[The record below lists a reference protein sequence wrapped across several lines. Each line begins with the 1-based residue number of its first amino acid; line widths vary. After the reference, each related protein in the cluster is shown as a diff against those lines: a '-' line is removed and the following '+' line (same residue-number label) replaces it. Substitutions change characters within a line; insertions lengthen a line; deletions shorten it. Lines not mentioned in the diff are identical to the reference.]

1 MKIRWIDA
9 IDAFSHGGYIDL
21 ETMHYI
27 APKWFS
33 DLCPENDTG
42 LSESDYEEIAKAPE
56 RYLRVPIFR
65 MCGIRCIAAIE
76 MGMTRDELIRLGMK
90 KKEYWDVFF
99 PCQNFAYYL
108 LQYYSPTLPSSVTS
122 FASARMAYRIVIGNT
137 VILAILVG
145 VMVKRNSCFAQYR
158 IYAYESSPH
167 PFY

>member
-9 IDAFSHGGYIDL
+9 MDAFSHGGYIDL

-90 KKEYWDVFF
+90 KKEYWEVFLPANCDGSSICNNEEWNVKKSIDEHMIEHHKF
-99 PCQNFAYYL
+99 LDFNKRYTQL
-108 LQYYSPTLPSSVTS
+108 LDIQISEWLNKYGIQLY
-122 FASARMAYRIVIGNT
+122 
-137 VILAILVG
+137 
-145 VMVKRNSCFAQYR
+145 
-158 IYAYESSPH
+158 
-167 PFY
+167 

>member
-9 IDAFSHGGYIDL
+9 MDAFSHGCYIDL

-27 APKWFS
+27 APNLFS

-56 RYLRVPIFR
+56 RYLRVTIFR

-90 KKEYWDVFF
+90 KKEYWDVF
-99 PCQNFAYYL
+99 
-108 LQYYSPTLPSSVTS
+108 LPANCDGSYI
-122 FASARMAYRIVIGNT
+122 FNNEEWN
-137 VILAILVG
+137 
-145 VMVKRNSCFAQYR
+145 VKKSIDAHMIEHHKFLDFN
-158 IYAYESSPH
+158 
-167 PFY
+167 